1 MAGEIPLIYLL
12 FSRLGPFLKRTR
24 RVGATEMLETCVRC
38 CLYRIARSRLLHS
51 TDMPLTASK
60 QALKATKRREVTKRR
75 EALRLK
81 PCHQVGR
88 EVSVPLVAGQPARE
102 CHRISLQSVCGDL
115 RATFDGKIHGK

>member
-24 RVGATEMLETCVRC
+24 RVGTTGTLETCVRC
-38 CLYRIARSRLLHS
+38 CLCRIAQSRLRHS

-60 QALKATKRREVTKRR
+60 QALKATKRRE
-75 EALRLK
+75 ALRLK

-88 EVSVPLVAGQPARE
+88 EVLVPLVAGQPARE
-102 CHRISLQSVCGDL
+102 CHRISLQSLCGDL